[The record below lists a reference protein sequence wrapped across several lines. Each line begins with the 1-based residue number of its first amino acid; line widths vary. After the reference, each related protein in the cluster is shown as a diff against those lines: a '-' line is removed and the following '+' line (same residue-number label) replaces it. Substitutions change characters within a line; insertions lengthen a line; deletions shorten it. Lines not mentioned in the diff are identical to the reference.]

1 LKEEDLMTTADEV
14 PVVPDD
20 QPVEDETERLPVDT
34 DLNEPDELEE
44 GEG

>member
-1 LKEEDLMTTADEV
+1 MSDSNEV

-20 QPVEDETERLPVDT
+20 QPVDDEAERHPVDT

-44 GEG
+44 D